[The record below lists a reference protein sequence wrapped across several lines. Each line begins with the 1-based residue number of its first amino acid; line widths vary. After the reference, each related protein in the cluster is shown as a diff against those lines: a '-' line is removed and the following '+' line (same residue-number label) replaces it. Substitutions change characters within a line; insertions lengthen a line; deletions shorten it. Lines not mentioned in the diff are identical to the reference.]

1 MPGKTQIAVSGN
13 ISELVSVISAYTG
26 NSAVKFSEHSLL
38 NNPKYHLFLIDTTR
52 SLENISQKLILEY
65 GKCRENNSKL
75 LICLIFEGEIQ
86 KDKVTPFKKLLE
98 DLGKGNPLHRLVIT
112 RELYTDNY
120 PEPTTQLDKELINIL
135 RSNSINISTKG
146 NNYLY
151 PLFLNDFLEAII
163 KILFLNSAA
172 GKTLYILGDQIK
184 DLELAYL
191 IKKIV
196 IDDNPDY
203 QINLISE
210 NIAEDPEITNLANSA
225 QVNLG
230 WHPSTDFEISLKDLY
245 QKIKSN
251 PEEYVDSSDIK
262 TENNVSQI
270 TNILKNNVSVLS
282 RLVKPHRKK
291 EEETEG
297 INKKKIFGKIIVVA
311 SVSYLVLCAIFTICV
326 YESFRT
332 LAGSLDSLKQGSLL
346 NSVGLVNRTIIYDQ
360 VAINIYWPIRP
371 LVRLFSSN
379 FDDELHNLFTF
390 NQYLQG
396 SLENLQQSY
405 VLSEKIYNSFLD
417 ASSNVSI
424 NDETLALKTSLGQ
437 VYDNLNQIDIMVN
450 SGKLPKSIIENL
462 QKNPEYKRLGDLEI
476 ELSQAMKLINI
487 LPAMS
492 SSNSTKQIAI
502 IVQDQ
507 DELRSLGGVIKF
519 LIVLNITNGK
529 LADVKIYNQ
538 SDIDNLSDGS
548 VKAPDTVAQVT
559 GLDSWKFRDM
569 SYVGD
574 FSQTAQYLNWYLG
587 KTVQINPDVFI
598 AVNKS
603 LFENLLGDA
612 TGISIAGKTITQNTL
627 IDKIDSSTDDD
638 LRAVIDYYL
647 SLYRSQK
654 LSLADLSRSLIS
666 EAENNNLYIWAK
678 DQQTESSFQNLPFS
692 GIINPYSCHSAL
704 ANYLS
709 CISQTTYLTESNFM
723 IAPVNPYLNREV
735 IHLVTLTQNEAQH
748 EYQIKYHFTA
758 DLSSLKRDYR
768 LIYQLYVSGNS
779 TLSSVTVDNQALQIN
794 SFIKQKFNLFDY
806 YQIPIALSA
815 VTDHQISIKFTTPIT
830 LASDINQTAYS
841 ISEIRQSGI
850 KDNGFGLM
858 IKLPDNTNPALVT
871 APVDTKPQQVYYRFP
886 SKTATFG
893 VGLGLVRQ

>member
-13 ISELVSVISAYTG
+13 IPELVSVISAYQG

-38 NNPKYHLFLIDTTR
+38 NNPKYHLFLIDTSG
-52 SLENISQKLILEY
+52 SLENISQKLIIEY
-65 GKCRENNSKL
+65 GKCREYNSKL
-75 LICLIFEGEIQ
+75 LACLIFEGEIQ
-86 KDKVTPFKKLLE
+86 KDKVMPFKKLLD

-112 RELYTDNY
+112 RELYSDNY
-120 PEPTTQLDKELINIL
+120 PEPATQLDKELTNIL
-135 RSNSINISTKG
+135 RNNAINISTKG
-146 NNYLY
+146 NNYIY
-151 PLFLNDFLEAII
+151 PLFINDFLEAII
-163 KILFLNSAA
+163 KILFLNSAS
-172 GKTLYILGDQIK
+172 GKTLYLLGDQLK

-196 IDDNPDY
+196 TDDNPDF
-203 QINLISE
+203 QINLVSE
-210 NIAEDPEITNLANSA
+210 NIIEDPEITNLANSA

-230 WHPSTDFEISLKDLY
+230 WHPTTDFEITLKDLF

-251 PEEYVDSSDIK
+251 PEEYVETSTTK
-262 TENNVSQI
+262 AETNTNQI
-270 TNILKNNVSVLS
+270 NNILKNKILILG
-282 RLVKPHRKK
+282 RLIKPHREK
-291 EEETEG
+291 EEIEG
-297 INKKKIFGKIIVVA
+297 VNKKRIFGKIIVVS
-311 SVSYLVLCAIFTICV
+311 SVSYLILCSIFAFCV

-332 LAGSLDSLKQGSLL
+332 LAGSLDSLKQGSLP
-346 NSVGLVNRTIIYDQ
+346 NSVNLVNKTIFYDQ

-379 FDDELHNLFTF
+379 FDDELYNLFTF

-417 ASSNVSI
+417 TSSNVSI

-450 SGKLPKSIIENL
+450 SGKLPKSITESI
-462 QKNPEYKRLGDLEI
+462 QKNPEYVRLGDLEI

-519 LIVLNITNGK
+519 LVLLNITNGK
-529 LADVKIYNQ
+529 LTDVKIYNQ

-548 VKAPDTVAQVT
+548 VKAPNTVAQVT
-559 GLDSWKFRDM
+559 GIDSWKFRDM
-569 SYVGD
+569 SYIGD
-574 FSQTAQYLNWYLG
+574 FSQTAQYLNWYLN
-587 KTVQINPDVFI
+587 KTLQINPDVFI

-603 LFENLLGDA
+603 LFESLIGDS
-612 TGISIAGKTITQNTL
+612 TGISISGKTITKNNL
-627 IDKIDSSTDDD
+627 IDKIDNNSDSD
-638 LRAVIDYYL
+638 LTSVIDYYL

-654 LSLADLSRSLIS
+654 LSLAELSRSLIS

-678 DQQTESSFQNLPFS
+678 DQITESSFLNLPFS
-692 GIINPYSCHSAL
+692 GVINPYSCHSAL
-704 ANYLS
+704 GNYPT

-723 IAPVNPYLNREV
+723 IAPINPYLNREV

-748 EYQIKYHFTA
+748 EYQIKYHFTT

-779 TLSSVTVDNQALQIN
+779 TLTSVTIDNQPLQIN

-806 YQIPIALSA
+806 YQIPIALST
-815 VTDHQISIKFTTPIT
+815 VSDHQISIKFSTPIT
-830 LASDINQTAYS
+830 MASDINQTAYS
-841 ISEIRQSGI
+841 LSEVRQSGI
-850 KDNGFGLM
+850 RDNGFGLL

-871 APVDTKPQQVYYRFP
+871 APVETKPQQIYYRYP
-886 SKTATFG
+886 PKTATFG